1 MMLRPQNKVCGFGLS
16 PPKTSAQKLEAPHTH
31 THTPPRGVVVIRL
44 DLRVTVAGSNP
55 VNTASSY
62 SWSREIYH
70 LLSEVLYTI
79 ATAAGYNGIREIL
92 AIATTYL
99 LEYL

>member
-1 MMLRPQNKVCGFGLS
+1 MIGFLVS
-16 PPKTSAQKLEAPHTH
+16 EQMPVEPL
-31 THTPPRGVVVIRL
+31 
-44 DLRVTVAGSNP
+44 VAFKCDA
-55 VNTASSY
+55 NTASSY